1 MGAVAIKSV
10 YRTEKNGNYSQ
21 VSNDLWTLEGLSV
34 GARFML
40 GYMLSKPDMWRF
52 YIEAMASEL
61 RINKDTA
68 AKYVNELIAAG
79 YVKRERKRENG
90 RFAGWSYFVYEA
102 GQAVYNEEE
111 TGNIAIST
119 VSEISISGNAVSEE
133 SDANNTDVINT
144 DFINEKQDD
153 DIDNIN
159 AHAREELDV
168 FQDAI
173 YDTALDLGFDAQN
186 ARLFALRSEG
196 LRVTIGMIRNALQA
210 VRERVATSYLPRI
223 VSLPAYFRVTLED
236 EMKRQE
242 LFAIQREQ
250 ERKEHEKTMQ
260 LLASYKPYN
269 WLEEA

>member
-1 MGAVAIKSV
+1 MNATVVKSV
-10 YRTEKNGNYSQ
+10 YRTEKHGNFSQ
-21 VSNDLWTLEGLSV
+21 VSNDLWTLDNLSI

-40 GYMLSKPDMWRF
+40 GYMLSKPETWRF

-68 AKYVNELIAAG
+68 AKYVNELIAVG

-90 RFAGWSYFVYEA
+90 RFAGWSYFVYETFGDA
-102 GQAVYNEEE
+102 
-111 TGNIAIST
+111 T
-119 VSEISISGNAVSEE
+119 VSEISVSGNDITGE
-133 SDANNTDVINT
+133 SDANNKDVSNT
-144 DFINEKQDD
+144 ELINEKQDE
-153 DIDNIN
+153 DIDNNN
-159 AHAREELDV
+159 ARVREESEMNIELDT

-173 YDTALDLGFDAQN
+173 YDTALDVGFDEQN

-196 LRVTIGMIRNALQA
+196 LRVTIAMIRNALQA

-242 LFAIQREQ
+242 LAVIQREQ
-250 ERKEHEKTMQ
+250 ERKEREKTTQ